1 MLECLPA
8 QELDKILSRIYAS
21 ILVVYF
27 ENHQKKLVVKINK
40 LKYKIRI

>member
-8 QELDKILSRIYAS
+8 QELDKILSP